1 MSRICLVVYK
11 KSYSFFKLYYS
22 MCKISP
28 QKFSQ
33 LHPSY
38 VIQNYLKNILPNI
51 TASDLKTSYPAVTP
65 VNHNN
70 EQNEKI

>member
-1 MSRICLVVYK
+1 
-11 KSYSFFKLYYS
+11 